1 MRVPWHVC
9 NVCAQEL
16 HVSTVCM
23 CIYIYVYI
31 EERRYSSMAGKVW
44 PVMLVPCLL
53 VKGNADRY

>member
-16 HVSTVCM
+16 HVTTVC
-23 CIYIYVYI
+23 VYTKI
-31 EERRYSSMAGKVW
+31 EERRYCSVAGKVW

-53 VKGNADRY
+53 VKGNADGY